1 MTTIIWKESK
11 GTARSRYKARR
22 AEVVAQKR
30 NDARMERIIARTLNG
45 CGNNVVNA
53 IIDRPIRSAAVVKS
67 SDDNICIPDVAL
79 FAAGHRKVKGEV
91 SARA

>member
-1 MTTIIWKESK
+1 MTTIIWKESH
-11 GTARSRYKARR
+11 GTAKSRHKARR
-22 AEVVAQKR
+22 AEVVESRRK
-30 NDARMERIIARTLNG
+30 DAKLERIIARTLNG

-53 IIDRPIRSAAVVKS
+53 IIDRPIRSAAVVKA